1 MVIDLSPKQ
10 RKGIGYM
17 IEGIIAAVT
26 VFIFAFGQTPTETAQ
41 DWSSFQNQITANDLS
56 YTLKKTGDLNAI
68 LKEQNTGS
76 LETAVSSMTD
86 GQLEISGTVDNLP
99 LNDASIGFTS
109 TNYGGLEE
117 RHTDSIRDV
126 ESSDRCSGDLEEIE
140 QQSGTSIKR
149 TEDPGAHD
157 DVVLYFADTDP
168 QVSGGFTNQV
178 DYDTLYV
185 DNQTTCQFSASEGPI
200 YVDDF
205 FRWNTSVSGEYEY
218 YDLKNIDGGSNQIT
232 YYNATLPFNLQ
243 KQMNQPINGIKTN
256 QDVDTFNLATANI
269 DTYDLIVI
277 RREEA
282 IGYINSTSD
291 EQQKVKDFM
300 KEKPVLI
307 VANLTKPK
315 TETGFIADIGLKWID
330 LSYTSQPND
339 YQFSESSMSRKVE
352 TYFEGV
358 NGDRSS
364 LNLPPG
370 GKISSSN
377 SESLIQE
384 DPLLY
389 ARNGNYFTDPWNA
402 TNYSMKKFDPD
413 SIDGEPESACYS
425 DSPTSNLTRGA
436 FSFPDNESDQ
446 KVDYTVINAKM
457 GKTSSDCGIVR
468 ALSIDLDNDGV
479 YTEEGEGPF
488 FSGEKL
494 ILESKIYKVAA
505 TSSDSAEFVFSGN
518 NDPEIVNYRSSF
530 ENFGGDQLA
539 RIGYKEDYSENNMKL
554 ISSTVYWLLGDTTEF
569 GAKKPSSVSTTV
581 LGSINQNVYMPY
593 RVSLRW
599 R

>member
-26 VFIFAFGQTPTETAQ
+26 VFIFAFGQTPADTAQ

-76 LETAVSSMTD
+76 LETAVSSMTE
-86 GQLEISGTVDNLP
+86 GQLEISGTVENLP

-109 TNYGGLEE
+109 TNHAGLEE
-117 RHTDSIRDV
+117 RHTDPIRDV
-126 ESSDRCSGDLEEIE
+126 QSTDRCSGDLEEIE

-168 QVSGGFTNQV
+168 QVSGGFTDEV

-200 YVDDF
+200 YVDEY

-218 YDLKNIDGGSNQIT
+218 YDLKNIDGGSNQFT
-232 YYNATLPFNLQ
+232 YYNGTLPFNLRN
-243 KQMNQPINGIKTN
+243 QMSKPINGIKTN
-256 QDVDTFNLATANI
+256 QDVDTFNLDTTNI

-282 IGYINSTSD
+282 IEYINSNPD
-291 EQQKVKDFM
+291 EEQKVKEFM

-307 VANLTKPK
+307 IANLSKSN
-315 TETGFIADIGLKWID
+315 TENGFIDDTGLEWID
-330 LSYTSQPND
+330 LSYTSKPDN
-339 YQFSESSMSRKVE
+339 YQFSDTSMSRKVE

-377 SESLIQE
+377 SESLTQE

-389 ARNGNYFTDPWNA
+389 ARDGNYFTNPWNA
-402 TNYSMKKFDPD
+402 TNYSMEQVDPD
-413 SIDGEPESACYS
+413 SIDGKPESACYG
-425 DSPTSNLTRGA
+425 DSPSSALTQGE
-436 FSFPDNESDQ
+436 FSFPDNESDSN
-446 KVDYTVINAKM
+446 VEYDVISAQM
-457 GKTSSDCGIVR
+457 GKTSSDCGVVR
-468 ALSIDLDNDGV
+468 ALSIDLDDDGV
-479 YTEEGEGPF
+479 YTEQGEGPF
-488 FSGEKL
+488 FSGENL
-494 ILESKIYKVAA
+494 ILESKIYKVDS
-505 TSSDSAEFVFSGN
+505 TSSDSAEFIFSGN
-518 NDPEIVNYRSSF
+518 KNPEIVNYRSSF

-539 RIGYKEDYSENNMKL
+539 RIGYEEDYSENNMKL